1 MWAIGVPGSSAA
13 KRLTS
18 LTLFEKNLK
27 GELFMNV
34 NKIKDGDVLTVAIEG
49 SLDIKTSPQLRE
61 AMIGE
66 LDNISSLI
74 FNLSDCNYTSSAGLR
89 VILESYQILSA
100 KGGNMSIINVNSML
114 YDTLKL
120 SGFTDF
126 IDIKRAE

>member
-18 LTLFEKNLK
+18 LMLFEKNLK

-74 FNLSDCNYTSSAGLR
+74 FDLSDCNYTSSAGLR